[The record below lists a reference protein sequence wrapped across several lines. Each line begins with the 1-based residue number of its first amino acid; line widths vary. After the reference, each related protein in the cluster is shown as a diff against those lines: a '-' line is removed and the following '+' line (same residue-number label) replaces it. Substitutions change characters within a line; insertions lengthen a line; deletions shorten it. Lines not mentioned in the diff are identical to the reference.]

1 MEVREQI
8 ERFQEF
14 IDVHYREELL
24 TSAGEGKRYLNIDF
38 AELSSFDPVLAE
50 ELLNNPEEVI
60 KAAELALEEFE
71 LPEEAITFKARFF
84 NLPATQY
91 QLIRDIRSY
100 HMGKLLVIEG
110 LVRQKSDVRP
120 MVVNARFECP
130 SCGNILPVIQTE
142 AAFREPMRCGC
153 GRKGKFRLL
162 SRDLIDAQGL
172 VLEEST
178 EQLDGGGQPK
188 RMNVFLKEDLV
199 SPITEKKT
207 NPGSKVR
214 VVGFVKEVPI
224 LKQGVKQTKFD
235 LIIEANSILGLV
247 EDFGDIEVSKTEEK
261 EILELAKNPDIYNLM
276 IDAVAPSIYGYD
288 RIKEALVIQMMGGVH
303 KTRTDSTTS
312 RGDIHILLVG
322 DPGAGKS
329 QLLKRISTIAPK
341 SRYVS
346 GKGVSGAGLTAAVVK
361 DEFLGGWSLEAG
373 ALVLANNGLVC
384 IDEMDKMTKEDRDAM
399 HEAMEQQT
407 VSIAKANIQATLM
420 CRTTVLAA
428 ANPKYG
434 RFDPYDVVANQIDL
448 PPTLIN
454 RFDLIFP
461 IKDLPDPSSDE
472 KTAAHILALHKN
484 PEMEERTISSHM
496 LRRYVAYARQH
507 CNPQLSTEALQE
519 IQTFYV
525 QMRNSGVSD
534 DRAMRSV
541 PISAR
546 QLEALVRMAEA
557 SARIRISH
565 TVEIQDA
572 RRSINLLMYCLL
584 QVGLDRETGQID
596 IDRISTG
603 IGASQ
608 RERIGK
614 VKEIIRKLSEQQGG
628 PAAIENV
635 VQAAI
640 EEGMKESEV
649 EEVIERLKRS
659 GDVFEPRRGFV
670 SWTK

>member
-1 MEVREQI
+1 MEAREQI

-14 IDVHYREELL
+14 IDVHYREDLL
-24 TSAGEGKRYLNIDF
+24 TAAGEGKRYLIVDF
-38 AELSSFDPVLAE
+38 VTLSSFDPVLAE
-50 ELLNNPEEVI
+50 ELLKNPEEVI

-71 LPEEAITFKARFF
+71 LPEDAVTFRARFI
-84 NLPATQY
+84 NIPVTQRKM
-91 QLIRDIRSY
+91 IRNIRSSD
-100 HMGKLLVIEG
+100 MNKLLVIDG

-120 MVVNARFECP
+120 MVVTARFECP
-130 SCGNILPVIQTE
+130 SCGNVIPVIQTE
-142 AAFREPMRCGC
+142 EAFREPVRCGC

-162 SRDLIDAQGL
+162 SRELIDAQGL
-172 VLEEST
+172 VLEESP
-178 EQLDGGGQPK
+178 EQLDGGEQPK

-235 LIIEANSILGLV
+235 LIIEANSVTGLV
-247 EDFGDIEVSKTEEK
+247 EDYSDLVVSKEEED
-261 EILELAKNPDIYNLM
+261 EIIALSKDPEIYKLM
-276 IDAVAPSIYGYD
+276 VEAVAPSIYGYE
-288 RIKEALVIQMMGGVH
+288 RIKESLILQMMGGVH
-303 KTRTDSTTS
+303 KVRTDGAES

-329 QLLKRISTIAPK
+329 QMLKRTNNIAPK
-341 SRYVS
+341 ARYVS

-407 VSIAKANIQATLM
+407 VSISKANIQATLM
-420 CRTTVLAA
+420 CKTTVLAA

-434 RFDPYDVVANQIDL
+434 RFDPYDVVSNQIDL

-461 IKDLPDPSSDE
+461 IKDMPDPSSDE

-484 PEMEERTISSHM
+484 PEVEEKKISSDL
-496 LRRYVAYARQH
+496 LRKYIAFVKQN
-507 CNPQLSTEALQE
+507 CTPQLTTEALQE
-519 IQTFYV
+519 IQAFYV
-525 QMRNSGVSD
+525 QMRNRGGND
-534 DRAMRSV
+534 EKAMRSV

-546 QLEALVRMAEA
+546 QLEALVRLAEA
-557 SARIRISH
+557 SARVRISP
-565 TVEIQDA
+565 TVDVEDA
-572 RRSINLLMYCLL
+572 KRGINLLMYCLL

-614 VKEIIRKLSEQQGG
+614 VKEIIRKVSEEQGG
-628 PAAIENV
+628 PAPIEDV
-635 VQAAI
+635 VQAAT
-640 EEGMKESEV
+640 EDGMKESEV
-649 EEVIERLKRS
+649 EDVIERLKRS